1 MKVLKISLIS
11 RVPAS
16 SVVSEDSSVLV
27 LVSWQR
33 VRVSLRS
40 RMQIKNFVHIAAFVI
55 LMLPLAN
62 ADPGVF
68 EQYFDQL
75 LNDSRAS
82 PDPFMDDRSGY
93 DTYPAGMGGYDGH
106 RDVTSPDEGETNV
119 GAPESTVSPLAGI
132 VEDAL
137 SQGRLGYCGG

>member
-55 LMLPLAN
+55 LMLPLVT

-68 EQYFDQL
+68 EEYFDQL

-82 PDPFMDDRSGY
+82 PDSFMDDRSGY
-93 DTYPAGMGGYDGH
+93 DTYPVGMGGYDGH
-106 RDVTSPDEGETNV
+106 RAVTSPDEGETNV

-132 VEDAL
+132 VEDTL

>member
-1 MKVLKISLIS
+1 MKVLTISLIS

-16 SVVSEDSSVLV
+16 SVVSEDSRVLV
-27 LVSWQR
+27 FVSWQW

-40 RMQIKNFVHIAAFVI
+40 RMQIKNFFHIAAFVI
-55 LMLPLAN
+55 LMLPLVT

-68 EQYFDQL
+68 EEYFDQL

-82 PDPFMDDRSGY
+82 PDPFMDNRSGH
-93 DTYPAGMGGYDGH
+93 DTYPAGVGGYDGH

-119 GAPESTVSPLAGI
+119 GAPDSAVSPLAGI

-137 SQGRLGYCGG
+137 SQGRIGY

>member
-1 MKVLKISLIS
+1 
-11 RVPAS
+11 
-16 SVVSEDSSVLV
+16 
-27 LVSWQR
+27 
-33 VRVSLRS
+33 
-40 RMQIKNFVHIAAFVI
+40 MQIKNFVHIAAFVI

-68 EQYFDQL
+68 EEYFDQL

-82 PDPFMDDRSGY
+82 PDSFMDDRSGY

-106 RDVTSPDEGETNV
+106 RDVASPDEGETNV

-132 VEDAL
+132 VEDTL

>member
-1 MKVLKISLIS
+1 MKVFTISLIS

-16 SVVSEDSSVLV
+16 SVVSEDSRVLV
-27 LVSWQR
+27 FVSWQW
-33 VRVSLRS
+33 VLVSLRS
-40 RMQIKNFVHIAAFVI
+40 RMQIKNFFHIAGNVI
-55 LMLPLAN
+55 LMLPLVT

-68 EQYFDQL
+68 EEYFDQL

-93 DTYPAGMGGYDGH
+93 DTYPAGVGGYDGH

-119 GAPESTVSPLAGI
+119 GAPDSAVSPLAGI

-137 SQGRLGYCGG
+137 SQGRIGY